1 MAREQATLSR
11 RNLLGGRPGGGRA
24 TEDEHHVSGLV
35 VHARPER
42 LAEVLGSL
50 RAMPGLEL
58 HAESPAGKVVATLET
73 LSEDEVVRLL
83 GEIGELPGVLSTAL
97 VYHRFD

>member
-1 MAREQATLSR
+1 MAREQACWSR
-11 RNLLGGRPGGGRA
+11 RDLLGSRPTSSLGPG
-24 TEDEHHVSGLV
+24 DEHHVSGLV

-42 LAEVLGSL
+42 LAAVLASL
-50 RAMPGLEL
+50 RAIPGLEV
-58 HAESPAGKVVATLET
+58 HGDSPVGKIVATLET
-73 LSEDEVVRLL
+73 LTQDDVVRRL

>member
-1 MAREQATLSR
+1 MAHEQASLSR
-11 RNLLGGRPGGGRA
+11 RDLLAGRSAAGRPLEGG
-24 TEDEHHVSGLV
+24 HHVSGLV

-42 LAEVLGSL
+42 LAGVLDAL
-50 RAMPGLEL
+50 RAMPGLDV
-58 HAESPAGKVVATLET
+58 HGESPAGKVVATLET
-73 LSEDEVVRLL
+73 PTEDDVVRRL

>member
-1 MAREQATLSR
+1 MAREQASWSR
-11 RNLLGGRPGGGRA
+11 RNLLGGRQTAGLGAGG
-24 TEDEHHVSGLV
+24 EHHVSGLV

-42 LAEVLGSL
+42 LAAVLASL
-50 RAMPGLEL
+50 KAIPGLDV
-58 HAESPAGKVVATLET
+58 HGDNPVGKIVATLET
-73 LSEDEVVRLL
+73 PTEDDVVRRL

>member
-1 MAREQATLSR
+1 MAREQASWSR
-11 RNLLGGRPGGGRA
+11 RDLLGGRSASGSGAGG
-24 TEDEHHVSGLV
+24 EHHVSGLV

-42 LAEVLGSL
+42 LTAVLASL
-50 RAMPGLEL
+50 RAIPGLDV
-58 HAESPAGKVVATLET
+58 HGDSPAGKVVATLET
-73 LSEDEVVRLL
+73 ETQDDVVRRL

>member
-1 MAREQATLSR
+1 MAHEQASLSR
-11 RNLLGGRPGGGRA
+11 RDLLAGRPAAGRAAGGG
-24 TEDEHHVSGLV
+24 HHVSGLV

-42 LAEVLGSL
+42 LAGVLASL
-50 RAMPGLEL
+50 RAMPGLDV
-58 HAESPAGKVVATLET
+58 HGESPAGKIVATLET
-73 LSEDEVVRLL
+73 STEDDVVQRL